1 MANYGHRITDINVYK
16 PNAALGQ
23 IMAGPG
29 MRLYL
34 DILGQEVVLKYRAK
48 VAKKTGRL
56 MESAESTTLMGGHKH
71 DRWVGKVT
79 VGGRIA
85 VSQWKGR
92 PFYYGV
98 LHEHGSPSKPEQ
110 FPAAKDLVE
119 VMQTMR
125 LKGG

>member
-1 MANYGHRITDINVYK
+1 MANSGHRLFDIDVYQ

-29 MRLYL
+29 MRLFL
-34 DILGQEVVLKYRAK
+34 GMLGQEAVLKYRAR

-56 MESAESTTLMGGHKH
+56 MASAEASTVIGGHKH

-79 VGGRIA
+79 IGGSMA
-85 VSQWKGR
+85 VSSWKGK

-98 LHEHGSPSKPEQ
+98 LHEHGSPRNPER
-110 FPAAKDLVE
+110 FPAAKDLVD
-119 VMQTMR
+119 VIRSM
-125 LKGG
+125 KGGK